1 MSRLAWSF
9 AEACGEGVAAVV
21 SIARWGIEAL
31 VSAFTEDPL
40 SVMCVLFVVL
50 LPYLV
55 SATLD
60 RAFPQ
65 SQEEVVAVEEEDVV
79 NEFAMFNYEAFHGL
93 PHGSV
98 TIDTL
103 ATSSAGI
110 AGWAACTLADR
121 PEPVDRMD
129 QDKPIPDAPLQ
140 EEGAE
145 STAKVLMGQCS
156 LAGEDVNDL
165 PGNESDP
172 PLICRIQS

>member
-65 SQEEVVAVEEEDVV
+65 TEHSQEEVVAVEEEDV
-79 NEFAMFNYEAFHGL
+79 ETPIKSAEKAFQF
-93 PHGSV
+93 P
-98 TIDTL
+98 
-103 ATSSAGI
+103 
-110 AGWAACTLADR
+110 
-121 PEPVDRMD
+121 
-129 QDKPIPDAPLQ
+129 
-140 EEGAE
+140 
-145 STAKVLMGQCS
+145 
-156 LAGEDVNDL
+156 NF
-165 PGNESDP
+165 
-172 PLICRIQS
+172 